1 MERVREEGRVGI
13 LVGGEVERLEVGE
26 EVGGGGEG
34 GWGAGE
40 VGVVGEVAEVG
51 GEGVVGGGGEE
62 CLAEERWGI
71 MGRR

>member
-1 MERVREEGRVGI
+1 M
-13 LVGGEVERLEVGE
+13 
-26 EVGGGGEG
+26 
-34 GWGAGE
+34 
-40 VGVVGEVAEVG
+40 VGEVAEVG